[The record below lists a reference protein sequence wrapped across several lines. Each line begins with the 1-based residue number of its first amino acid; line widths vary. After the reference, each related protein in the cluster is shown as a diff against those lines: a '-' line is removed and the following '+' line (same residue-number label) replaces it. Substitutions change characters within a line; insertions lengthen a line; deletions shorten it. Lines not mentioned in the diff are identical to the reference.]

1 MARRLTS
8 RPTPPWL
15 GDLPVV
21 ERILENGLKALVLP
35 RPEAAAVV
43 CDLFYP
49 IGSVDEP
56 PGKSGLAHFVEHMLF
71 KGTDRFPKGR
81 IDRLAFVAG
90 GQANAETTEDC
101 THYWFAFPAE
111 RWQPALEIEADRMR
125 NARFAPIEVEA
136 ERGVILEERARE
148 WESPLGR
155 LDQTHLTMTYLAH
168 PYRNPI
174 LGWPDDLASIG
185 CEDLAAFHALH
196 YHPDGA
202 VLVIVGAAD
211 GEKTLDRI
219 EHAFREIP
227 ARPEDLRNRR
237 RVSPEPPQNGRRDFT
252 LWESDSLSRGLYGW
266 SGAPRQ
272 HSDGPALDVLSDLLS
287 CGRRS
292 RLWRKLVEESRVATW
307 IEAAQDASR
316 HAGQFLIQVEASPG
330 IEPKKVE
337 DEIRGVL
344 DSLASKGP
352 TEAELAR
359 SRRRLEAAWRWEQE
373 DLAGLASGLGQV
385 ALWDDWRA
393 WQDEHKAALAVNADD
408 IRRVLATYVNDQRLT
423 VGWSLPRPKGVAVA
437 LPVARQ
443 SIPAVPRAPE
453 AVPGIDRWEIADA
466 PTPKLTPYR
475 PRKIILSNGLRLLT
489 DRRPGTG
496 VVAIEVY
503 LDAGILREGKPGL
516 AHLTGRLRE
525 EGTIARNGDEL
536 AEAIEDVGGVLEVYA
551 TGLSLR
557 ARTEDLPLAIELT
570 AELLTEPR
578 FPKEALPWIKGRI
591 AAELQGDRDDPGFRA
606 ETMFRALVLGDHP
619 LGRDPRGTLKQ
630 LEAIRHEDILAHH
643 SRFFRPDRAIVAVA
657 GDFNSAKLRTLLSQ
671 RLAAW
676 APSGETLP
684 APEGPKGFVRSR
696 QKRVSAEGEQVHIL
710 MGHLGVARL
719 DEDYDA
725 LTILDH
731 ILGCGPGFTD
741 RLGRVLRDELGL
753 AYAVSGGMTDSADVV
768 RGLFRVSL
776 GTGPEQATRASLAAI
791 EQIGAVARGEF
802 SDDEVDAA
810 KRFLTGAWVF
820 EYQTVGQRAERLLE
834 LERWGLPLDD
844 PLTRPARIAAISAD
858 QVRAAARKHLR
869 PESLVQLEYGPI
881 DTSKNQSECA

>member
-8 RPTPPWL
+8 RPTPPWI

-21 ERILENGLKALVLP
+21 ERILDNGLKALVLP
-35 RPEAAAVV
+35 RPDAAAVV

-49 IGSVDEP
+49 IGSVEEP
-56 PGKSGLAHFVEHMLF
+56 PGKSGLAHFLEHMLF

-81 IDRLAFVAG
+81 IDLLAFVAG

-101 THYWFAFPAE
+101 THYWFAFPQD
-111 RWQPALEIEADRMR
+111 RWKPALEIEADRMR
-125 NARFAPIEVEA
+125 NARFDPIEVEA
-136 ERGVILEERARE
+136 ERSVILEERARE
-148 WESPLGR
+148 LESPLSR

-174 LGWPDDLASIG
+174 LGWPDDLLSIG
-185 CEDLAAFHALH
+185 SEDLIDFHARH

-202 VLVIVGAAD
+202 VFVVVGATP
-211 GEKTLDRI
+211 GEKTLDEI
-219 EHAFREIP
+219 ERAFRKIR
-227 ARPEDLRNRR
+227 ARPKKFVERR

-252 LWESDSLSRGLYGW
+252 LWEADSLSRGLYGW
-266 SGAPRQ
+266 SAAPRR
-272 HSDGPALDVLSDLLS
+272 HPDGPALDVLSDLLS

-292 RLWRKLVEESRVATW
+292 RLWRRLVEESRLATW
-307 IEAAQDASR
+307 VEAAQDASR
-316 HAGQFLIQVEASPG
+316 HAGQFLIQVEAARG
-330 IEPKKVE
+330 IDPRRIE

-344 DSLASKGP
+344 DAIASQGP
-352 TEAELAR
+352 SEAELAR

-393 WQDEHKAALAVNADD
+393 WQNEHKAALAVDADA
-408 IRRVLATYVNDQRLT
+408 IRRVTSTYLNDQRLT
-423 VGWSLPRPKGVAVA
+423 AGWSLPRPKRMVAV
-437 LPVARQ
+437 LPASREPEP
-443 SIPAVPRAPE
+443 PAPQVGRPLAP
-453 AVPGIDRWEIADA
+453 IDRREIVVS
-466 PTPKLTPYR
+466 PPPKLGMYQ
-475 PRKIILSNGLRLLT
+475 PREFVLPNGLRLLT

-496 VVAIEVY
+496 VAAIEVY
-503 LDAGILREGKPGL
+503 LDAGVLREEKPGL

-525 EGTIARNGDEL
+525 EGTNARNGDEL

-557 ARTEDLPLAIELT
+557 TRTEDLALAVDMT
-570 AELLTEPR
+570 AELLVEPR
-578 FPKEALPWIKGRI
+578 FPREALPWMKERI

-606 ETMFRALVLGDHP
+606 EALFRSLVFGDHP
-619 LGRDPRGTLKQ
+619 LGRDPRGSIKQ
-630 LEAIRHEDILAHH
+630 LAAIEYEDVLAHN

-657 GDFNSAKLRTLLSQ
+657 GDFDPQTLRASLARGLSAWQ
-671 RLAAW
+671 
-676 APSGETLP
+676 PSGAILP
-684 APEGPKGFVRSR
+684 APEGPEGFARPR
-696 QKRVSAEGEQVHIL
+696 RKRVVADGEQVHIFI
-710 MGHLGVARL
+710 GHLGVSRA
-719 DEDYDA
+719 EQDYDA

-731 ILGCGPGFTD
+731 ILGSGPGFTD

-776 GTGPEQATRASLAAI
+776 GTNPDLAAQASIAAI
-791 EQIGAVARGEF
+791 EQIRSVARGEF

-810 KRFLTGAWVF
+810 KRYLTGAWVF

-834 LERWGLPLDD
+834 LGRWGLPLDD
-844 PLTRPARIAAISAD
+844 PITRPARIASIEPD

-869 PESLVQLEYGPI
+869 PDSLIQLEYGPLRGA
-881 DTSKNQSECA
+881 KNRSECA